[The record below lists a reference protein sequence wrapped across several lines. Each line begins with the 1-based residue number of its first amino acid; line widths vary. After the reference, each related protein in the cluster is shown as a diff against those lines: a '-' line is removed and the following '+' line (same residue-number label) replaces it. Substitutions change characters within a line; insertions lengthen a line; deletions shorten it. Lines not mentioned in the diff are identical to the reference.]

1 MGCCLLTMDR
11 RTVVSILL
19 LLQAWG
25 RELAGSGYNGGIL
38 VPDNWS
44 FTEEL
49 MDDIVTY
56 TQTLPGNAADRT
68 FLDYFSIYP
77 LKGRGSSNVAPTAT
91 AFGGRGSQAIIHYK
105 KDKVDDN
112 AVLYKQH
119 MDDFERAL
127 VTTHG
132 LPCRGFFN
140 YFDED
145 LVCATNDDEW
155 LTAFYSDPNR
165 VRSIV
170 QARDPNRVFAR
181 LRL

>member
-1 MGCCLLTMDR
+1 M
-11 RTVVSILL
+11 
-19 LLQAWG
+19 G
-25 RELAGSGYNGGIL
+25 RELKGSGYNGGIL
-38 VPDNWS
+38 VPDSWS

-77 LKGRGSSNVAPTAT
+77 LKGRGSNEVAPTDT
-91 AFGGRGSQAIIHYK
+91 AFGGRASKAVIHYK

-112 AVLYKQH
+112 AALYKQH
-119 MDDFERAL
+119 MDDFERTL
-127 VTTHG
+127 VEEHG
-132 LPCRGFFN
+132 LPCRGFLN

-145 LVCATNDDEW
+145 LACATNDDAW
-155 LTAFYSDPNR
+155 LLAFFSDPAR
-165 VRSIV
+165 IRSIV
-170 QARDPNRVFAR
+170 QAHDPNRVFFR